1 MKIKEVLEEISL
13 YDLEGSFEEAI
24 RTLRDKHRQV
34 KEIIAANHANPS
46 GRRGMGNIKLSVEPN
61 RFSEGYQLCIIFY
74 RDETIEEQTSREKRE
89 ELQRKQ
95 TEEYERKEFERLS
108 LKFDREENK
117 CQNKS

>member
-46 GRRGMGNIKLSVEPN
+46 GRRGMGNIKLSVEP
-61 RFSEGYQLCIIFY
+61 RRSSEGYDLCIIFY
-74 RDETIEEQTSREKRE
+74 RDETVEEQTRREKLEKLYQEQNDERD
-89 ELQRKQ
+89 
-95 TEEYERKEFERLS
+95 RKEFERLS
-108 LKFDREENK
+108 KKFAEK
-117 CQNKS
+117 T